1 MKILMVSDTYPPITG
16 GLGRHVQL
24 LSQELIKRGHEVVV
38 FTVGYP
44 DLPEYEEKA
53 GVKSYRS
60 QGFFQRSPFLYK
72 DVNNKK
78 PAPICDWL
86 ISRKLKQIIKDEKP
100 DIVHAHGWIIYSVL
114 PLKKELKIP
123 LAATLHDYGLICP
136 KTTLLRENT
145 ICNEPFTS
153 KCLDCGKSQYGV
165 VKSLATYSGVK
176 MGKARLAKVDKFIAV
191 SSFMEEVHSKYL
203 GLSDKDIVAI
213 PNFYAAEAREE
224 VRTIESLP
232 KDFILFVGALVPT
245 KGVDF
250 LIEAYKKL
258 DTKTKLVLIGGNH
271 LDYRYENTENILVM
285 ENAPYVVVMEAYRN
299 CLFAVFPSIWP
310 EPCATVTFEAMSHK
324 KAIIASDRGG
334 FPDIV
339 EDKETGILVSPHNIT
354 ALSDALTYLLANQ
367 NTANTMGQKGYDRW
381 RQNFSPEV
389 IVPKIENLYISLIH
403 DNHAVTGI

>member
-1 MKILMVSDTYPPITG
+1 MKVLMVADAYPPSIG
-16 GLGRHVQL
+16 GLGRHVKL
-24 LSQELIKRGHEVVV
+24 LSRELIKRGHEVVV

-44 DLPEYEEKA
+44 DLSEYEEKA
-53 GVKSYRS
+53 GVKIYRS
-60 QGFFQRSPFLYK
+60 PGFFQRSPFLYK

-114 PLKKELKIP
+114 PLKKELKVP

-176 MGKARLAKVDKFIAV
+176 RSKARLAKVDKFIAV
-191 SSFMEEVHSKYL
+191 SSFVKEVHSKYL

-213 PNFYAAEAREE
+213 PSFYAAEAREE
-224 VRTIESLP
+224 VRITERLP

-245 KGVDF
+245 KGVNV
-250 LIEAYKKL
+250 LIADYKKL
-258 DTKTKLVLIGGNH
+258 DTKTKLVLIGAKRPG
-271 LDYRYENTENILVM
+271 YRYENTENILVM
-285 ENAPYVVVMEAYRN
+285 ENAPYEVVMEAYRN
-299 CLFAVFPSIWP
+299 CHFAVFPSIWP
-310 EPCATVTFEAMSHK
+310 EPCPTVTFEAMSHK
-324 KAIIASDRGG
+324 KAIITSKIGG
-334 FPDIV
+334 FTDIV
-339 EDKETGILVSPHNIT
+339 VDGKTGILVPPNDSK
-354 ALSDALTYLLANQ
+354 ALTEAMNYLLETPHIAEE
-367 NTANTMGQKGYDRW
+367 MGQKGYERW
-381 RQNFSPEV
+381 RQKFTPEI
-389 IVPKIENLYISLIH
+389 IVPKIEELYQSLI
-403 DNHAVTGI
+403 